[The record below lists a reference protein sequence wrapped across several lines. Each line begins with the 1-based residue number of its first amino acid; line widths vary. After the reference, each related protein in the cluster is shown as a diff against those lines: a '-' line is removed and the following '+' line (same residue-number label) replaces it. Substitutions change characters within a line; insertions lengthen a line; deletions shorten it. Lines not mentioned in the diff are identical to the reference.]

1 MSKVQIVTPGQRIGD
16 TSQYKPGQG
25 TFLKDD
31 RIHSSIVGEVSINQE
46 NVINVIPKKE
56 ETIVPEIGSIVT
68 CKVVKITIYYAKVKI
83 LCVGGKSLNSE
94 VEGQIR
100 SQDVRSTEID
110 KVKIEESFRPGDIV
124 LAKVISLG
132 DSRSY
137 YLSTASNELGVIFAS
152 SLNCGAPMI
161 PISWKEMMCSK
172 SKITELRKVA
182 KTF

>member
-1 MSKVQIVTPGQRIGD
+1 MSKVQLVTTGQRIGD
-16 TSQYKPGQG
+16 IQEHKPGNG
-25 TFLKDD
+25 TFVKDD
-31 RIHSSIVGEVSINQE
+31 RIHSSIIGEVKIE
-46 NVINVIPKKE
+46 NGVIIVIPKIE

-100 SQDVRSTEID
+100 SQDVRATEID
-110 KVKIEESFRPGDIV
+110 KVKIEECFRPGDIV

-137 YLSTASNELGVIFAS
+137 YLTTAQNELGVIFAT
-152 SLNCGAPMI
+152 SLNCGEPMI

-172 SKITELRKVA
+172 SKTTELRKVA